1 MERYA
6 LDFFGLQGGGL
17 YNGNEG
23 TATLTNTSVYANQA
37 GVVCSPFELSVN
49 FHPAP

>member
-17 YNGNEG
+17 YIEG
-23 TATLTNTSVYANQA
+23 TATLTNSNVYANQA
-37 GVVCSPFELSVN
+37 GEVCSPFELSSS
-49 FHPAP
+49 APLEC